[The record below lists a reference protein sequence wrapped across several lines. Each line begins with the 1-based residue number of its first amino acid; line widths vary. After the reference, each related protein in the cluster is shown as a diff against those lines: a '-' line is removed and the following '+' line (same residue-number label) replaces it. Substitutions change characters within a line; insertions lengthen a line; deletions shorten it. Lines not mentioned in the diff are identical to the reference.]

1 MSNNYL
7 ITNEIIG
14 SYATFLLSGFT
25 IRVDKKEN
33 ASIIVSTIKGYL
45 RVVNQHY
52 RVNGFREPYA
62 PKDES
67 DADRLLRE
75 QEKFEKEPARRSP
88 LNTKMIAFMR
98 QQAKE
103 DPLSFKAAVSEFTA
117 IGCFAGFRQQEFAMD
132 SKDRIKYY
140 VKPDGTCIVRAF
152 TVKNFK
158 FYDVDGI
165 IMQSVLQRRAEA
177 KDLGTEYDVQK
188 NRMNGQIITY
198 NRILEYPE
206 ACPVEN
212 GLNIVARAQVL
223 GNTEP
228 DDPLCVYRD
237 KNGDVKYL
245 TGTDVTAYFREVMH
259 TVMPNISDEEL
270 KLIST
275 HSIRVYAC
283 VLLSEA
289 GKDGTYIKL
298 RLRWLSECFNI
309 YLRNTKTITAQHTDA
324 LSGMHK
330 QMAALALATIDP
342 DNTVFANGQ
351 IDIVMDD
358 LEDDD

>member
-1 MSNNYL
+1 MHCESIYSKEFQILRCRRNHYA
-7 ITNEIIG
+7 ISIA
-14 SYATFLLSGFT
+14 ATF
-25 IRVDKKEN
+25 
-33 ASIIVSTIKGYL
+33 
-45 RVVNQHY
+45 
-52 RVNGFREPYA
+52 
-62 PKDES
+62 
-67 DADRLLRE
+67 
-75 QEKFEKEPARRSP
+75 
-88 LNTKMIAFMR
+88 
-98 QQAKE
+98 
-103 DPLSFKAAVSEFTA
+103 
-117 IGCFAGFRQQEFAMD
+117 
-132 SKDRIKYY
+132 
-140 VKPDGTCIVRAF
+140 
-152 TVKNFK
+152 
-158 FYDVDGI
+158 
-165 IMQSVLQRRAEA
+165 
-177 KDLGTEYDVQK
+177 
-188 NRMNGQIITY
+188 ITY